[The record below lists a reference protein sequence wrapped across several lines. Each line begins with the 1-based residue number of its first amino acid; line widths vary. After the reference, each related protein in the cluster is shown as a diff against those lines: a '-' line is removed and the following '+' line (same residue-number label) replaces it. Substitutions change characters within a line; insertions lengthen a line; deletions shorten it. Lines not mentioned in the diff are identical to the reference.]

1 MLIFGLN
8 MAFDLFITL
17 ILILV
22 NGFFV
27 CAEFAFV
34 KVRASQL
41 DIKAQTGSSRAKLA
55 KSLLEKLD
63 AYLSAAQLG
72 ITLASLALG
81 AVGEEVISHLVTI
94 LFDKAGWANG
104 APNAHTFSL
113 PIALALLTY
122 FHVTLGEQIPK
133 MIGIKYSMA
142 AILIIAWP
150 MRIFYFICSP
160 FIWFLNK
167 SSNVALHMMGVKKPE
182 EEFHSEEEL
191 RLILTESEEGGAIK
205 PSENELIQNVFD
217 FDDRIVKQIM
227 VPQNRV
233 VALDVELGR
242 QEVTKQIIE
251 EGFSRFPIYLGD
263 IDNIVGIVHTKD
275 LLRTLMDNKFRSMKD
290 IMRPVHFVPE
300 SMKINE
306 LLRDFQKHHFQMA
319 IVTNE
324 FGSTAGLVTMEDVI
338 EELVGE
344 IQDEHDEEMP
354 NVEKK
359 SDTEFVVNAQ
369 AAITDVNEAL
379 PIALPENPQ
388 YETVSGYI
396 NFIFGRIP
404 AVNDRRK
411 KDGYDIVVLKRT
423 RQSVDSIKFTVI
435 EENSK

>member
-1 MLIFGLN
+1 MTG
-8 MAFDLFITL
+8 DLFITFLL
-17 ILILV
+17 ILT

-27 CAEFAFV
+27 AAEFALV

-41 DIKAQTGSSRAKLA
+41 DVKVQRGSSRAKLA

-63 AYLSAAQLG
+63 AYLSATQLG

-81 AVGEEVISHLVTI
+81 AIGEETISHLIQNVFPSLQNVTNHGI
-94 LFDKAGWANG
+94 
-104 APNAHTFSL
+104 SL
-113 PIALALLTY
+113 TIALTLLTF
-122 FHVTLGEQIPK
+122 FHVTIGEQIPK
-133 MIGIKYSMA
+133 MIGIKYCTE

-150 MRIFYFICSP
+150 LRIFYFICAP
-160 FIWFLNK
+160 FIWFLNQT
-167 SSNVALHMMGVKKPE
+167 SNLVLRIIGVKKVGE
-182 EEFHSEEEL
+182 EDFHSEEEL

-217 FDDRIVKQIM
+217 FDDRIVKQVM

-233 VALDVELGR
+233 VAIDVELGR
-242 QEVTKQIIE
+242 HEVTKRVIE
-251 EGFSRFPIYLGD
+251 EGFSRLPIYLGD
-263 IDNIVGIVHTKD
+263 IDNIVGIVHSKD
-275 LLRTLMDNKFRSMKD
+275 LLKALIDNKFKSLKE
-290 IMRPVHFVPE
+290 IMRPVHFIPE

-306 LLRDFQKHHFQMA
+306 LLRDFQKHHYQMA

-324 FGSTAGLVTMEDVI
+324 FGSTAGLVTMEDII

-359 SDTEFVVNAQ
+359 SDTEFIVNAQ
-369 AAITDVNEAL
+369 APITDVNQAL

-396 NFIFGRIP
+396 NVIFGRIP
-404 AVNDRRK
+404 AINEKRQ
-411 KDGYDIVVLKRT
+411 KDGYDITIIKRN
-423 RQSVDSIKFTVI
+423 RQSVESVRLKVSENNDSI
-435 EENSK
+435 S

>member
-1 MLIFGLN
+1 MIINTLFTLLLIC
-8 MAFDLFITL
+8 I
-17 ILILV
+17 

-27 CAEFAFV
+27 AAEFALV

-41 DIKAQTGSSRAKLA
+41 DIKAQKGSSRAKLA

-63 AYLSAAQLG
+63 SYLSATQLG

-81 AVGEEVISHLVTI
+81 AIGEKTISSMLEVFFIKIGHPLSEISKHSI
-94 LFDKAGWANG
+94 
-104 APNAHTFSL
+104 SL
-113 PIALALLTY
+113 PIALTFLTF

-133 MIGIKYSMA
+133 MIGIKYSMQTA
-142 AILIIAWP
+142 LIISWP
-150 MRIFYFICSP
+150 LRIFYFICSP

-167 SSNVALHMMGVKKPE
+167 TSNVVLRVIGVKAAGDE
-182 EEFHSEEEL
+182 YFHSEEEL

-217 FDDRIVKQIM
+217 FDDRIVKQVM

-233 VALDVELGR
+233 IAIDVELGR
-242 QEVTKQIIE
+242 NEVTKRVIE
-251 EGFSRFPIYLGD
+251 EGFSRLPIYLGD
-263 IDNIVGIVHTKD
+263 IDNIIGIVHSKD
-275 LLRTLMDNKFRSMKD
+275 LLKAIIDNKFRTLKE

-306 LLRDFQKHHFQMA
+306 LLRDFQKHHYQMA

-324 FGSTAGLVTMEDVI
+324 FGSTAGLVTMEDII

-344 IQDEHDEEMP
+344 IQDEHDEEKP
-354 NVEKK
+354 NVEKI
-359 SDTEFVVNAQ
+359 SDTEFIVNAQ
-369 AAITDVNEAL
+369 ATIKEVNEIL
-379 PIALPENPQ
+379 PIALPENTQ

-404 AVNDRRK
+404 PINDKRIV
-411 KDGYDIVVLKRT
+411 DGYEINILVRN
-423 RQSVDSIKFTVI
+423 RQSVDSIRLKVI
-435 EENSK
+435 QQNSN

>member
-1 MLIFGLN
+1 MLI
-8 MAFDLFITL
+8 DLIITL
-17 ILILV
+17 IFILL

-27 CAEFAFV
+27 AAEFSLV

-41 DIKAQTGSSRAKLA
+41 DLKIQKGSSRAKLA

-63 AYLSAAQLG
+63 AYLSATQLG

-81 AVGEEVISHLVTI
+81 AVGEEVIANILIKYFIPETWAVHSISLAISLV
-94 LFDKAGWANG
+94 
-104 APNAHTFSL
+104 
-113 PIALALLTY
+113 LLTF

-133 MIGIKYSMA
+133 MIGIKYSMPV
-142 AILIIAWP
+142 ILIVALP
-150 MRIFYFICSP
+150 LRIFYSVFAP

-167 SSNVALHMMGVKKPE
+167 VSNIVLRVLGVKSVGE
-182 EEFHSEEEL
+182 EEFHTEEEL

-233 VALDVELGR
+233 VAMDVELGR
-242 QEVTKQIIE
+242 EEITRRVIE
-251 EGFSRFPIYLGD
+251 EGFSRLPIYLGD
-263 IDNIVGIVHTKD
+263 IDNVIGIVHSKD
-275 LLRTLMDNKFRSMKD
+275 LLKALIDNRFRSLND

-300 SMKINE
+300 TMKVNE
-306 LLRDFQKHHFQMA
+306 LLRDFQKHHIQMA

-324 FGSTAGLVTMEDVI
+324 FGATAGLITMEDII

-344 IQDEHDEEMP
+344 IQDEHDEEKP
-354 NVEKK
+354 SVEKK
-359 SDTEFVVNAQ
+359 SDTEFIVNAQ
-369 AAITDVNEAL
+369 ANIQDVNQIL

-396 NFIFGRIP
+396 NFLFGRIP
-404 AVNDRRK
+404 AVNDKRK
-411 KDGYDIVVLKRT
+411 RDGYEITILKRN
-423 RQSVDSIKFTVI
+423 RQSVDSVKLNVLA
-435 EENSK
+435 ENSQQK

>member
-1 MLIFGLN
+1 MIINTLFTLLLIC
-8 MAFDLFITL
+8 I
-17 ILILV
+17 

-27 CAEFAFV
+27 AAEFALV

-41 DIKAQTGSSRAKLA
+41 DIKAQKGSSRAKLA

-63 AYLSAAQLG
+63 SYLSATQLG

-81 AVGEEVISHLVTI
+81 AIGEKTISSMLEVFFMKIGHPLSEISKHSI
-94 LFDKAGWANG
+94 
-104 APNAHTFSL
+104 SL
-113 PIALALLTY
+113 PIALTFLTF

-133 MIGIKYSMA
+133 MIGIKYSMQTA
-142 AILIIAWP
+142 LIISWP
-150 MRIFYFICSP
+150 LRIFYFICSP

-167 SSNVALHMMGVKKPE
+167 TSNVVLRVIGVKAVGDE
-182 EEFHSEEEL
+182 YFHSEEEL

-217 FDDRIVKQIM
+217 FDDRIVKQVM

-233 VALDVELGR
+233 IAIDVELGR
-242 QEVTKQIIE
+242 NEVTKRVIE
-251 EGFSRFPIYLGD
+251 EGFSRLPIYLGD
-263 IDNIVGIVHTKD
+263 IDNIIGIVHSKD
-275 LLRTLMDNKFRSMKD
+275 LLKAIIDNKFRTLKE

-306 LLRDFQKHHFQMA
+306 LLRDFQKHHYQMA

-324 FGSTAGLVTMEDVI
+324 FGSTAGLVTMEDII

-344 IQDEHDEEMP
+344 IQDEHDEEKP
-354 NVEKK
+354 NVEKI
-359 SDTEFVVNAQ
+359 SDTEFIVNAQ
-369 AAITDVNEAL
+369 ATIKEVNEIL
-379 PIALPENPQ
+379 PIALPENTQ

-404 AVNDRRK
+404 PINDKRIV
-411 KDGYDIVVLKRT
+411 DGYEINILVRN
-423 RQSVDSIKFTVI
+423 RQSVDSIRLKVI
-435 EENSK
+435 QQNSN